1 MHPILIFGAA
11 MILAGCA
18 HGKRVEILCLPM
30 TEYSDADQS
39 AAASE
44 LEALADSSVIA
55 RFVIDYGQMRAAN
68 RACLSGR
75 PNPAD

>member
-1 MHPILIFGAA
+1 MRPLLIFGAV

-18 HGKRVEILCLPM
+18 HGTRIEVVCLPM

-44 LEALADSSVIA
+44 LEAMADGSVVV
-55 RFVIDYGQMRAAN
+55 RFVVDYGVMRSAN
-68 RACLSGR
+68 RACLAGR
-75 PNPAD
+75 